1 MAEEFSWLENKMVGT
16 VFDRASIED
25 VFPEQVWLRVPKGYK
40 PGSKLAEG
48 LTACCARP
56 FPLYNSGPLD
66 RVVFQN
72 QVPEQVWHRLLKNHK
87 VGSAVA
93 AGLTSCCAMPFPLY
107 NSGPEGDVYEDR
119 HNIFKSPKYLSGPSA
134 ERNTEPCCENSNG
147 T

>member
-1 MAEEFSWLENKMVGT
+1 MAEEFRVQWMQFGKSSCA
-16 VFDRASIED
+16 DRHLIA
-25 VFPEQVWLRVPKGYK
+25 
-40 PGSKLAEG
+40 
-48 LTACCARP
+48 
-56 FPLYNSGPLD
+56 LD